1 MNIKIGLETH
11 VTLSTKTKLFCS
23 CKKGEVCPICTGFP
37 GVKPRVN
44 RKAVILAIQ
53 IAKILNCE
61 IADNLVFDR
70 KSYFYPDL
78 PKGFQITQYHEPVA
92 KNGFFEFNFKGEKRR
107 VTITRVNIEE
117 DPAKII
123 HENIATEKS
132 ILIDFSRSGNP
143 LCEIVT
149 APELKSPQEAK
160 EYILALQ
167 EVLDYYEVIDTH
179 EDAVFRSDANVSIEN
194 GERVEIKN
202 ITGADELEKALD
214 YEIKRQSFLLSLGKK
229 AERET
234 RGFDGKVTFTL
245 RKKEEEEDYGYIQEP
260 DILPISLNELKEEAF
275 RIMKKPI
282 EEEAERITKTYRI
295 NLQIAKIIVR
305 KKLAEYFEEA
315 AKYFNDYSILSK
327 FLVVDFLKC
336 LNYSKKKANETIKP
350 EEVAK
355 LLKNTSIREAKE
367 LIKEMVKDNKTFEEI
382 ENERKQKI
390 KQKTIEEVFEE
401 ILKNEKVK
409 EAIKQLKRGNKK
421 AENFII
427 GEMLKQSYYKF
438 TVNQIRK
445 FLEEEIKY

>member
-1 MNIKIGLETH
+1 MNVKIGLETH

-23 CKKGEVCPICTGFP
+23 CKKGEVCPICMGFP

-44 RKAVILAIQ
+44 KKAVILAIQ

-61 IADNLVFDR
+61 IADKLVFDR

-78 PKGFQITQYHEPVA
+78 PKGFQITQYHEPIG
-92 KNGFFEFNFKGEKRR
+92 KNGYFEFEFKGQKRR
-107 VTITRVNIEE
+107 ITITRVNIEE

-132 ILIDFSRSGNP
+132 VLIDFSRSGNP

-149 APELKSPQEAK
+149 APELRSPEEAK
-160 EYILALQ
+160 EYLLALQ
-167 EVLDYYEVIDTH
+167 ELLDYYEVIDAH

-202 ITGADELEKALD
+202 ITGAEELEKALD

-229 AERET
+229 VERET

-260 DILPISLNELKEEAF
+260 DILPLNLEELKEEAF
-275 RIMKKPI
+275 KTMKRPI
-282 EEEAERITKTYRI
+282 EEEIERIAEIYKI
-295 NLQIAKIIVR
+295 NLQFARIIVR
-305 KKLAEYFEEA
+305 KKLTEYFEEA
-315 AKYFNDYSILSK
+315 AKYFDDYPTLSK

-336 LNYSKKKANETIKP
+336 LNYSKKKPNETIKP
-350 EEVAK
+350 QEVAK
-355 LLKNTSIREAKE
+355 LLKNTNIREAKE
-367 LIKEMVKDNKTFEEI
+367 LIKEMVKEDKTFEEV
-382 ENERKQKI
+382 ESERKQKI

-401 ILKNEKVK
+401 IMKNEKVR
-409 EAIKQLKRGNKK
+409 EAIKQLKKGNKK
-421 AENFII
+421 VENFII

-445 FLEEEIKY
+445 FLEEEIK